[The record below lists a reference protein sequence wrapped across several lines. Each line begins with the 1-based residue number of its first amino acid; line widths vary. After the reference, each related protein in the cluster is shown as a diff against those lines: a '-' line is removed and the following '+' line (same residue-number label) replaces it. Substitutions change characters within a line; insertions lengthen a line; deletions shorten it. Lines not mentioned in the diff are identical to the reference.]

1 MSSAASALAA
11 KDRFAERHLGP
22 RDSDHAA
29 MLQTVGVDSLDDI
42 VRKTVP
48 SQILLDRALDL
59 GKYSP
64 VPPRPNPLGCA
75 LCSTRL
81 SAVSA
86 LLGRASPNPMPWTSC
101 FRGVVHENSHHAPH

>member
-75 LCSTRL
+75 LCST
-81 SAVSA
+81 
-86 LLGRASPNPMPWTSC
+86 
-101 FRGVVHENSHHAPH
+101 H